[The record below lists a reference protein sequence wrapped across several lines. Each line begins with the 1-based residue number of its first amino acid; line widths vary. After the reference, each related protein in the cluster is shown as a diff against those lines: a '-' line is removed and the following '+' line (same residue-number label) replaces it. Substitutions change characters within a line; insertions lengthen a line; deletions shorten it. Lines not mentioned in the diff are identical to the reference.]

1 MSKKDLKVPKT
12 PKTFEYDL
20 WISKDG
26 KYMARVKAT
35 GQVSEVNHEVMKFLR
50 ALEKKARRRL
60 ILDSQENDR
69 SSAEEGITVLSLDA
83 VSYENDGKMQP
94 NWFVDTAESPEE
106 IVSFSELEAQFVK
119 SLTPDQRDVYIK
131 CLRGGMSLRKYARQM
146 GISYNAVY
154 EKKKDILQKY
164 MEIFGDED

>member
-26 KYMARVKAT
+26 KFMVRVKAT

-60 ILDSQENDR
+60 ILDSRENDR

-94 NWFVDTAESPEE
+94 NWFTDTAESPEE

-131 CLRGGMSLRKYARQM
+131 CLRGGMSLREYARQR

-154 EKKKDILQKY
+154 EKKKDIQQKY